1 MQYSFGQTTPKTKI
15 LRKKYKM
22 CPQRE
27 IVDTQ
32 CMSAILRCGHV
43 RNKILIKSLLFG
55 LTFFNCIL
63 KIFENYCIEI
73 TRL

>member
-1 MQYSFGQTTPKTKI
+1 
-15 LRKKYKM
+15 M